1 MSACVAKTA
10 IGPGGPHDGG
20 WDGMEWD
27 GGAVAAMAAM
37 VIGDGGRKYLD
48 GIGDRVRL
56 WGREKVGE
64 VGR

>member
-1 MSACVAKTA
+1 M
-10 IGPGGPHDGG
+10 G
-20 WDGMEWD
+20 WDGMGWD
-27 GGAVAAMAAM
+27 GGGAAAAVAAM
-37 VIGDGGRKYLD
+37 VIGDGGGKYLD